1 MLLPVKEADDKDVG
15 EKADKKESEGY
26 ADEAEESE
34 DDGGLLTFWCRVL
47 DLFRPAHSRPRNA
60 NRGTGAFFAKGKPTA
75 TTTNRHRSARFGNV
89 EANPLKEGDPATKTK
104 AHGEV

>member
-34 DDGGLLTFWCRVL
+34 DDGGLLAFRCRVL
-47 DLFRPAHSRPRNA
+47 NLFRPAHSCPRNA
-60 NRGTGAFFAKGKPTA
+60 DGGASAFFTKGKPTA
-75 TTTNRHRSARFGNV
+75 TAAHGYGSAGFIKV
-89 EANPLKEGDPATKTK
+89 EA
-104 AHGEV
+104 

>member
-34 DDGGLLTFWCRVL
+34 DDGGLLAFRCRVL
-47 DLFRPAHSRPRNA
+47 NLFRQAHSCPRNA
-60 NRGTGAFFAKGKPTA
+60 DGGASAFSPKGKPTA
-75 TTTNRHRSARFGNV
+75 TAADGYGSAGFRKV
-89 EANPLKEGDPATKTK
+89 EA
-104 AHGEV
+104 